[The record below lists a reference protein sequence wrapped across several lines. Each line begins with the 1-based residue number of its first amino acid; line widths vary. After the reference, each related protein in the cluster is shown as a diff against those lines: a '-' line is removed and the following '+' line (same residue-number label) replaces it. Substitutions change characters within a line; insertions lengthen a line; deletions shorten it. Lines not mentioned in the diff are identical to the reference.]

1 MNKYTYIYN
10 TVYRYTSVLQA
21 CAQKLVCLLP
31 SFLDSCFAFF
41 CACLLLCLLA
51 SFLNS
56 FRACLLARLLACL
69 LPSFLAFFVSCL
81 LACFLPSLLPFM
93 LAYFFACLLAC
104 FLPSF
109 LTCLLTSLLACS
121 LACFLPCLL
130 TSLLACLLAW
140 DRRGPKKNKKKNG
153 KISEKYRHLCWAGAK
168 ESREGEE
175 LVNIVLP
182 SFSSQPPSGS
192 PAFRVVLTATGAP
205 RRRPRTCY

>member
-1 MNKYTYIYN
+1 MNKYTLYIYI

-56 FRACLLARLLACL
+56 FRACLLARLLA
-69 LPSFLAFFVSCL
+69 SFLPCVLC
-81 LACFLPSLLPFM
+81 
-93 LAYFFACLLAC
+93 FFACLLASFLPSLLSFHAC
-104 FLPSF
+104 LLLCLLARLLPSF
-109 LTCLLTSLLACS
+109 LPSLPACLLLCLLAR
-121 LACFLPCLL
+121 
-130 TSLLACLLAW
+130 LLACLLACL
-140 DRRGPKKNKKKNG
+140 GPTRPEKKIRKKNG
-153 KISEKYRHLCWAGAK
+153 KISEKYRHFCWAGAK

-182 SFSSQPPSGS
+182 SFFVSASVWFACFWGY
-192 PAFRVVLTATGAP
+192 AFGDWGAKT
-205 RRRPRTCY
+205 RTPYCY